1 MTMSG
6 SLIPHSNSPE
16 PNEPLQQPGEEPRAG
31 DGAHHG
37 RHDPHDERDRQSLRK
52 PWVPTTEDCLGALGQ
67 LPGLVALKLLKP
79 SEANALRAV
88 YHEILEH
95 QRRTASHDAAGGL
108 ADRDV
113 LDLAREDPRRF
124 AMLEPLLS
132 DEQIAMVAKDAAET
146 NDAADGHHGEA

>member
-6 SLIPHSNSPE
+6 SLIPHSNSPQ

-31 DGAHHG
+31 DGAHQG
-37 RHDPHDERDRQSLRK
+37 RHDPHDERDRQSPRK
-52 PWVPTTEDCLGALGQ
+52 PWVPSTEDCLGALGQ

-79 SEANALRAV
+79 SEANAARAA

-95 QRRTASHDAAGGL
+95 HRRTASHDAAGGL
-108 ADRDV
+108 PDRDV
-113 LDLAREDPRRF
+113 LDLARKDPRLL

-132 DEQIAMVAKDAAET
+132 DEQIAMLAKDAA
-146 NDAADGHHGEA
+146 DGRHGKA